1 MPGVEPQARVGR
13 AELETG
19 IERVRRLAVDAQA
32 GIFGPDT
39 RLWQVNKEAAVFLGA
54 GRAALLQLAHPFV
67 ASAIDQHSTTREDPL
82 GRFRRTFYQVFSMV
96 FASQDRAIGAARS
109 VWATHSRVAGRL
121 PTGAGA
127 WRAGTPYHA
136 NDPEALLWVHATLW
150 DTSVACYETLVRPL
164 RLQEKHTYYEE
175 TKRFAYLFGI
185 PENVLPTDWTAFR
198 DYVEGMLASDL
209 LFVTPAAA
217 EIARF
222 LFRPPVPG
230 LGPLMR
236 RYQAITSWFLPERLA
251 VGFGLDR
258 GGEAG
263 RLKHE
268 QTLRQLA
275 ALYRRLPRRLRYVPA
290 YIEAR
295 RRLAGREGRDWIGEL
310 LTRAFVGVPRLG

>member
-1 MPGVEPQARVGR
+1 MQEAEAEARVGR
-13 AELETG
+13 TELERG
-19 IERVRRLAVDAQA
+19 MNRVRLLSCDAQA

-39 RLWQVNKEAAVFLGA
+39 KLWQVNKEAAVFLGA
-54 GRAALLQLAHPFV
+54 GRAVLLQLAHPFV
-67 ASAIDQHSTTREDPL
+67 AYAIDRHSKTREDPL

-96 FASQDRAIGAARS
+96 FGSQESAFRASRA
-109 VWATHSRVAGRL
+109 VWATHDRVSGRL
-121 PTGAGA
+121 PADAGA

-150 DTSVACYETLVRPL
+150 DTSVACYEALVRPL
-164 RLQEKHTYYEE
+164 SPEEKQGYYEE
-175 TKRFAYLFGI
+175 SKRFADLFGI
-185 PENVLPTDWTAFR
+185 PESVLPSDWNAFR
-198 DYVEGMLASDL
+198 SYVEGMLASDL
-209 LFVTPAAA
+209 LHVTPVAAKMA
-217 EIARF
+217 AF

-236 RYQAITSWFLPERLA
+236 RYAHLTSWLLPERLA

-263 RLKHE
+263 RVRYA

-275 ALYRRLPRRLRYVPA
+275 ALYRWLPRRVRYLPA

-310 LTRAFVGVPRLG
+310 MTRVFVGAARIG